1 MNATELAQRQ
11 RVVTIAHS
19 WIGTKYGHG
28 ARIKQVAADCT
39 FFAKVYEEAGLVP
52 EVPISVYSSNA
63 HLHRASGQYLLH
75 IRKYAHEVAR
85 DRVRP
90 SDIAMFHIARDF
102 SHGGIVN
109 AHDWPAH
116 VKDFEQAVGW
126 TRIHGLDVGDD
137 FLPDVHRYRLDD
149 VATPRR
155 LWNGLPNWL
164 RDLLCHRFT
173 SFCPSTPFSLW

>member
-1 MNATELAQRQ
+1 MEAVRLDSPMQCEEVTQRQ
-11 RVVTIAHS
+11 RVVTVAHS

-63 HLHRASGQYLLH
+63 HLHRASGQYLIH

-90 SDIAMFHIARDF
+90 GDIAMFHIARDF

-109 AHDWPAH
+109 AHDWPEH
-116 VKDFEQAVGW
+116 IKDFEQAVGW
-126 TRIHGLDVGDD
+126 PWIIHGDMGAGVVYEVRGDQAHLAMAREVK
-137 FLPDVHRYRLDD
+137 F
-149 VATPRR
+149 
-155 LWNGLPNWL
+155 
-164 RDLLCHRFT
+164 
-173 SFCPSTPFSLW
+173 FSLW